1 METISWV
8 GPGAKKLVG
17 ESHRRNHI
25 ETLGVAAEPGTF
37 LGFLPLHSV
46 PLSGVCLV
54 DDHKWES
61 LCTQV
66 PTHAVCSFALS
77 FLELTVQSGGGWES
91 FRYFFSHPHLF
102 LYLHPIPI
110 LCKH

>member
-25 ETLGVAAEPGTF
+25 ETLGVAAEPGTC

-46 PLSGVCLV
+46 PLSGVVWLMIINGKV
-54 DDHKWES
+54 STSK
-61 LCTQV
+61 
-66 PTHAVCSFALS
+66 
-77 FLELTVQSGGGWES
+77 
-91 FRYFFSHPHLF
+91 
-102 LYLHPIPI
+102 YLHMQFFP
-110 LCKH
+110 LHSRF